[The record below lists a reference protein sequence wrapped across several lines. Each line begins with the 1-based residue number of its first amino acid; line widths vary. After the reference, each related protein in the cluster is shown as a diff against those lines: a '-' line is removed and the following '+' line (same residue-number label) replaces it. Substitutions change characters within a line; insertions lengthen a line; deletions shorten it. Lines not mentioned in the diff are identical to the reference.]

1 MHADL
6 IKVLFHLVAYQGVKI
21 LNKQIQDKKEIY
33 KCLLFQKTNT
43 FN

>member
-21 LNKQIQDKKEIY
+21 LNQQIQD